1 MWETFLFWYARK
13 SSESDEKQVQS
24 IESQL
29 SWIQWSSWSNFSKV
43 KIFHENKSAKDPY
56 KREEFQKMLDE
67 IEKLNTKHK
76 NKEDFKIIIY
86 AWWLDR
92 LSRNPVDS
100 WLLQYFLQ
108 IWKIHEI
115 ICSDRVFTR
124 IDSWIMMGLFN
135 ALNNQFIMDLQK
147 NTKRWMKD
155 KADKGWCI
163 QLTPNWYINNKL
175 TKEADVDKKL
185 KPIII
190 EIFRLRDEWYSLHS
204 LVAHCNK
211 NWYKTKKWRNFTKTV
226 IDEMLKNPFYIWF
239 QKNEGVLK
247 KANHEVFIDVEL
259 WERINNI
266 KRWYSRKKAELFPL
280 KWIIK
285 SYKTKKN
292 LLAVQKFKW
301 NKKSEI
307 KKEYIYYCTHNTDN
321 DRVSIS
327 QEQIIKYF
335 DEIIYLYEVKSEIKP
350 IIADIV
356 KKDFLK
362 EFKDLEEQKKSIN
375 LYLSKAEQK
384 VERLFELVCDW
395 TIENSKYKEEN
406 NKLVLEIEKYQ
417 KQLKDIWRKNL
428 KLNEDSLYFVEL
440 LENLT
445 MKRKVWSSSKKM
457 GFIKILIVELFVTEK
472 KELILQENKL
482 FEFIKYFNLLT
493 F

>member
-1 MWETFLFWYARK
+1 MKKILIILF
-13 SSESDEKQVQS
+13 
-24 IESQL
+24 
-29 SWIQWSSWSNFSKV
+29 F
-43 KIFHENKSAKDPY
+43 
-56 KREEFQKMLDE
+56 
-67 IEKLNTKHK
+67 
-76 NKEDFKIIIY
+76 
-86 AWWLDR
+86 
-92 LSRNPVDS
+92 
-100 WLLQYFLQ
+100 
-108 IWKIHEI
+108 
-115 ICSDRVFTR
+115 VFTTTAFSQTVV
-124 IDSWIMMGLFN
+124 DGL
-135 ALNNQFIMDLQK
+135 K
-147 NTKRWMKD
+147 V
-155 KADKGWCI
+155 
-163 QLTPNWYINNKL
+163 Y
-175 TKEADVDKKL
+175 
-185 KPIII
+185 
-190 EIFRLRDEWYSLHS
+190 
-204 LVAHCNK
+204 
-211 NWYKTKKWRNFTKTV
+211 
-226 IDEMLKNPFYIWF
+226 
-239 QKNEGVLK
+239 EG
-247 KANHEVFIDVEL
+247 NISNMEVF
-259 WERINNI
+259 
-266 KRWYSRKKAELFPL
+266 FP
-280 KWIIK
+280 
-285 SYKTKKN
+285 N
-292 LLAVQKFKW
+292 L
-301 NKKSEI
+301 KKSEI

-321 DRVSIS
+321 DKVSIS

-445 MKRKVWSSSKKM
+445 MKRKVWSNSKKM